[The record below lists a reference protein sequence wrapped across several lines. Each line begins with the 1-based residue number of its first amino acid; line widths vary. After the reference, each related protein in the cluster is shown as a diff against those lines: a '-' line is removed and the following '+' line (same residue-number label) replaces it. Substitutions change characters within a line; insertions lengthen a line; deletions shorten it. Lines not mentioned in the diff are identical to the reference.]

1 MPRLKPETTDAT
13 PEEEAAIQ
21 AAIEADP
28 DSQELDQEWFARAR
42 PVSDEHPLIVERSKQ
57 RRGKQKAATKEHI
70 SIRLDADLAA
80 HFRSTGPG
88 WQSRLNSTLREAV
101 FGRSD

>member
-1 MPRLKPETTDAT
+1 MPRLKPGTTDRV
-13 PEEEAAIQ
+13 PEEESAIH

-28 DSQELDQEWFARAR
+28 DSLELDEEWFARAR
-42 PVSDEHPLIVERSKQ
+42 PVSDEHPLIVERSR

-88 WQSRLNSTLREAV
+88 WQTRLNNTLREAV